1 MQGAGP
7 LDILLVDGH
16 DIVRRGL
23 RSLLAP
29 HPEFKVSGEASS
41 GREAI
46 DLTLRLE
53 PDLVILGIDL
63 AESNGIDVAHSIK
76 RIRPI
81 TEILFYT
88 SHDEEYLIAQA
99 LRAGARGYVL
109 KSDSETR
116 LLEAVRAL
124 ARHLPFFTAKA
135 SQMLLR
141 DLVKP
146 DVKRQADQALTAR
159 ERDVVRL
166 LVDGKSNR
174 EIASSLGISIK
185 TVETHRS
192 AIMRKLSLQS
202 ITDLVRYAIRNKII
216 QP

>member
-1 MQGAGP
+1 M
-7 LDILLVDGH
+7 
-16 DIVRRGL
+16 

-29 HPEFKVSGEASS
+29 YAEFKVSGEASS
-41 GREAI
+41 GREAV
-46 DLTLRLE
+46 DLTIRLE
-53 PDLVILGIDL
+53 PDLVILGMDL

-88 SHDEEYLIAQA
+88 SHDEEYLIAKA

-109 KSDSETR
+109 KSDSENR

-141 DLVKP
+141 DLKTG
-146 DVKRQADQALTAR
+146 VKRQAEQALTAR

-166 LVDGKSNR
+166 LADGKSNR

-192 AIMRKLSLQS
+192 AIMRKLGLQS

>member
-1 MQGAGP
+1 M
-7 LDILLVDGH
+7 
-16 DIVRRGL
+16 

-29 HPEFKVSGEASS
+29 YAEFKVSGEASS
-41 GREAI
+41 GREAV
-46 DLTLRLE
+46 DLTIRLE
-53 PDLVILGIDL
+53 PDLVILGMDL

-109 KSDSETR
+109 KSDSENR

-141 DLVKP
+141 DLKTG
-146 DVKRQADQALTAR
+146 VKRQAEQALTAR

-166 LVDGKSNR
+166 LADGKSNR
-174 EIASSLGISIK
+174 QIASSLGISIK

-192 AIMRKLSLQS
+192 AIMRKLGLQS

>member
-1 MQGAGP
+1 
-7 LDILLVDGH
+7 
-16 DIVRRGL
+16 L

-29 HPEFKVSGEASS
+29 YAEFKVSGEASS
-41 GREAI
+41 GREAV
-46 DLTLRLE
+46 DLTIRLE
-53 PDLVILGIDL
+53 PDLVILGMDL

-88 SHDEEYLIAQA
+88 SHDEEYLIAKA

-109 KSDSETR
+109 KSDSENR

-141 DLVKP
+141 DLKTG
-146 DVKRQADQALTAR
+146 VKRQAEQALTAR

-166 LVDGKSNR
+166 LADGKSNR

-192 AIMRKLSLQS
+192 AIMRKLGLQS

>member
-1 MQGAGP
+1 M
-7 LDILLVDGH
+7 
-16 DIVRRGL
+16 
-23 RSLLAP
+23 
-29 HPEFKVSGEASS
+29 
-41 GREAI
+41 
-46 DLTLRLE
+46 DLTIQLK

-63 AESNGIDVAHSIK
+63 AELNGIDVAHSIK
-76 RIRPI
+76 RICPV

-109 KSDSETR
+109 KSDSENR
-116 LLEAVRAL
+116 LLEAVQAL
-124 ARHLPFFTAKA
+124 ARHLPFFTSQA
-135 SQMLLR
+135 SQLLLR
-141 DLVKP
+141 DLLKT
-146 DVKRQADQALTAR
+146 DVKRQAGQALTAR

-166 LVDGKSNR
+166 LADGKSNR
-174 EIASSLGISIK
+174 EIAFSLGISIK

>member
-1 MQGAGP
+1 
-7 LDILLVDGH
+7 
-16 DIVRRGL
+16 L

-29 HPEFKVSGEASS
+29 HPEFKVCGEASS
-41 GREAI
+41 GGEAV
-46 DLTLRLE
+46 DLTIQLK

-63 AESNGIDVAHSIK
+63 AELNGIDVAHSIK
-76 RIRPI
+76 RIRPV

-109 KSDSETR
+109 KSDSENR
-116 LLEAVRAL
+116 LLEAVQAL
-124 ARHLPFFTAKA
+124 ARHLPFFTSQA
-135 SQMLLR
+135 SQLLLR
-141 DLVKP
+141 DLLKT
-146 DVKRQADQALTAR
+146 DVKRQAGQALTAR

-166 LVDGKSNR
+166 LADGKSNR
-174 EIASSLGISIK
+174 EIAFSLGISIK

>member
-1 MQGAGP
+1 M
-7 LDILLVDGH
+7 
-16 DIVRRGL
+16 
-23 RSLLAP
+23 
-29 HPEFKVSGEASS
+29 
-41 GREAI
+41 
-46 DLTLRLE
+46 
-53 PDLVILGIDL
+53 
-63 AESNGIDVAHSIK
+63 
-76 RIRPI
+76 

-109 KSDSETR
+109 KSDSENR
-116 LLEAVRAL
+116 LLEAVQAL
-124 ARHLPFFTAKA
+124 ARHFPFFTAKA

-141 DLVKP
+141 DLKTG
-146 DVKRQADQALTAR
+146 VKRQAEQALTAR

-166 LVDGKSNR
+166 LAVGKSNK

-192 AIMRKLSLQS
+192 AIMRKLGLRS

>member
-1 MQGAGP
+1 
-7 LDILLVDGH
+7 
-16 DIVRRGL
+16 L

-46 DLTLRLE
+46 DLTVRLK
-53 PDLVILGIDL
+53 PDIVILGIDL
-63 AESNGIDVAHSIK
+63 SELNGIDVAYSIK
-76 RIRPI
+76 RIHPV

-88 SHDEEYLIAQA
+88 SHDEEHLIAQA

-109 KSDSETR
+109 KSDSENR
-116 LLEAVRAL
+116 VLEAVQAM
-124 ARHLPFFTAKA
+124 ARHLPFFTTKA

-141 DLVKP
+141 DLLRA
-146 DVKRQADQALTAR
+146 DVKRQGQTLTAR
-159 ERDVVRL
+159 ERVVIRL
-166 LVDGKSNR
+166 LADGKPNR
-174 EIASSLGISIK
+174 EIASGLGISIK

-192 AIMRKLSLQS
+192 AIMRKLGLQS

-216 QP
+216 EP

>member
-1 MQGAGP
+1 
-7 LDILLVDGH
+7 
-16 DIVRRGL
+16 
-23 RSLLAP
+23 
-29 HPEFKVSGEASS
+29 
-41 GREAI
+41 
-46 DLTLRLE
+46 LTIQLK

-63 AESNGIDVAHSIK
+63 AELNGIDVAHSIK
-76 RIRPI
+76 RIRPV

-109 KSDSETR
+109 KSDSENR
-116 LLEAVRAL
+116 LLEAVQAL
-124 ARHLPFFTAKA
+124 ARHLPFFTSQA
-135 SQMLLR
+135 SQLLLR
-141 DLVKP
+141 DLLKT
-146 DVKRQADQALTAR
+146 DVKRQAGQALTAR

-166 LVDGKSNR
+166 LADGKSNR
-174 EIASSLGISIK
+174 EIAFSLGISIK

>member
-1 MQGAGP
+1 
-7 LDILLVDGH
+7 
-16 DIVRRGL
+16 L

-29 HPEFKVSGEASS
+29 YPEFKVSGEASS

-53 PDLVILGIDL
+53 PDLAILGMDL

-76 RIRPI
+76 RIRPV

-109 KSDSETR
+109 KSDSENR

-141 DLVKP
+141 DLKTG
-146 DVKRQADQALTAR
+146 VKRQAEHALTAR

-166 LVDGKSNR
+166 LADGKSNR
-174 EIASSLGISIK
+174 EIASSLEISIK

-192 AIMRKLSLQS
+192 AIMRKLGLRS

>member
-1 MQGAGP
+1 M
-7 LDILLVDGH
+7 
-16 DIVRRGL
+16 

-29 HPEFKVSGEASS
+29 YAEFKVSGEASS
-41 GREAI
+41 GREAV
-46 DLTLRLE
+46 DLTIRLE
-53 PDLVILGIDL
+53 PDLVILGMDL

-109 KSDSETR
+109 KSDSENR

-141 DLVKP
+141 DLKTG
-146 DVKRQADQALTAR
+146 VKRQAEQALTAR

-166 LVDGKSNR
+166 LADGKSNK

-192 AIMRKLSLQS
+192 AIMRKLGLRS